1 MITVA
6 IIGAGSVVF
15 TQEIVSDLLQHPATR
30 DVHFRLMDQN
40 PVRLAQA
47 QRLVR
52 RMAEAAQ
59 GHGAVVATSEL
70 EVAMQGADYV
80 INTVLVGGRSAVQKD
95 FTIAARYGVRHTV
108 GDTLGV
114 SGIMRGVR
122 TIPVVIHIAQQMERI
137 APQAILLNYTNPMS
151 MLIMAVSRTSA
162 IQHFGLCHST
172 VNTAQQVAEY
182 LEVSPKSLQWQA
194 AGINHM
200 AWMLTLSVEG
210 QNMYPELLRRSR
222 LQPWFNRDPVRFD
235 LLQRTGYF
243 VTESSKHS
251 AEYYAAYAHWPAEV
265 ARLGIPL
272 DEYLTRKHRDM
283 AAYLSDQEQRPSS
296 ELLFEASGEY
306 APRLIQARTTGETW
320 WFQANVMNHGLI
332 DNLPKGACVE
342 VPCLVYQHGIVPTI
356 ARPLPLHLAALNRQ
370 AISVQELTVDAVIQ
384 GSRDRLYQAVMMDPQ
399 ASAAMTL
406 DAMRVMV
413 DELLE
418 AQGALVPNL
427 ERTRLWPTTSM
438 CITDSELDEEE
449 K

>member
-1 MITVA
+1 M
-6 IIGAGSVVF
+6 F

-30 DVHFRLMDQN
+30 DVHFRLMDEN

-47 QRLVR
+47 QHLVQC
-52 RMAEAAQ
+52 MAEAAQ
-59 GHGAVVATSEL
+59 GHGSVVATVEM
-70 EVAMQGADYV
+70 EVALQGADYV
-80 INTVLVGGRSAVQKD
+80 INTILVGGRDAVQKD
-95 FTIAARYGVRHTV
+95 FAIAARYGVRHTV

-122 TIPVVIHIAQQMERI
+122 TIPVVTHIAQLMERI

-151 MLIMAVSRTSA
+151 MLIMAVARTSA
-162 IQHFGLCHST
+162 VQHFGLCHST
-172 VNTAQQVAEY
+172 VNTAEQVAEY
-182 LEVSPKSLQWQA
+182 LEVSPNSLRWQA

-200 AWMLTLSVEG
+200 AWMLTITVEG
-210 QNMYPELLRRSR
+210 QNMYPELLRRSQ
-222 LQPWFNRDPVRFD
+222 LQQWFNRDPVRFD

-251 AEYYAAYAHWPAEV
+251 AEYYAAYAHWPEEV
-265 ARLGIPL
+265 TRLGIPL
-272 DEYLTRKHRDM
+272 DEYLTRKRRDM

-306 APRLIQARTTGETW
+306 APRLIQARAMGETW

-342 VPCLVYQHGIVPTI
+342 VPCLVYPHGILPTV
-356 ARPLPLHLAALNRQ
+356 AALLPPQLAALNRQ

-399 ASAAMTL
+399 ASEAMTL
-406 DAMRVMV
+406 DAMRAMV

-427 ERTRLWPTTSM
+427 ERTRLWPATPM
-438 CITDSELDEEE
+438 CITHSGLDEEE
-449 K
+449 Q